1 MKNQVNLNAKDGI
14 TINGQKV
21 PDPKLHQKISFIK
34 SAVRIFGYGALLIS
48 LEVGVI
54 LLILSE
60 LIGIYEELV

>member
-1 MKNQVNLNAKDGI
+1 MKKQVNLNAKDGI

-34 SAVRIFGYGALLIS
+34 SAVRIFGYGALLIN
-48 LEVGVI
+48 LEIGVI